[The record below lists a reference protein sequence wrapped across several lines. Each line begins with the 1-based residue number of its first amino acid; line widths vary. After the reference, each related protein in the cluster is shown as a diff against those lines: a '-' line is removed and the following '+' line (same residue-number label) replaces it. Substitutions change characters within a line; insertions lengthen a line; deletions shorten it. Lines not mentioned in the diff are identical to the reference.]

1 MNFCRPASVNRGVPS
16 HFRIAVHG
24 HLKVAGAYSL
34 LHDLFQL
41 GRCLALFFHEA
52 LLLLVVLSRWQIFA
66 SERESQTC
74 RTLVSFRSPERTFF
88 ALKFGE
94 LLVDSA
100 HEVFARLIRE
110 RNDPFP
116 KCGLPF
122 SGAGFSLWCFHE
134 RTPF

>member
-1 MNFCRPASVNRGVPS
+1 MSATNARAAARAVVRLVCRAWV
-16 HFRIAVHG
+16 
-24 HLKVAGAYSL
+24 
-34 LHDLFQL
+34 DD
-41 GRCLALFFHEA
+41 ALR
-52 LLLLVVLSRWQIFA
+52 LVVFNRWQIFA